1 MGEGR
6 ASEPEEVLVM
16 MRQPVIWMAAALM
29 LLSAVMLVVGVGSV
43 GLWIAVITVGI
54 AVVAIEGFRRRQGP
68 RHI

>member
-1 MGEGR
+1 
-6 ASEPEEVLVM
+6 M